1 MPPFIFER
9 DHTAKPVP
17 QTTGCSAGEETALL
31 SSGNEL
37 TVNPELTMLT
47 MKAMSESFSLL
58 AQTGR
63 HEVIL

>member
-47 MKAMSESFSLL
+47 MKDMESLSLL

-63 HEVIL
+63 HVVTL